1 MDLSGAVQGVSA
13 ALQAAGQA
21 AQPAL
26 QALEVAAAPVQATAR
41 LQAVD
46 AAKKLV
52 RLVGVD
58 SNLPNSDTPA
68 SEDGARTMPALPLSA
83 SPCAQNQFGLQVG
96 LLALYAG
103 AQRRS
108 RDMRMP

>member
-1 MDLSGAVQGVSA
+1 MLQGGAVDLSAAVQGVGA

-26 QALEVAAAPVQATAR
+26 QALQAAAAPVQATAK

-46 AAKKLV
+46 AAKKFV
-52 RLVGVD
+52 RAIGVD

-68 SEDGARTMPALPLSA
+68 SEDGARHACPLCPAPLA
-83 SPCAQNQFGLQVG
+83 AGPCA
-96 LLALYAG
+96 
-103 AQRRS
+103 
-108 RDMRMP
+108 